1 VLINSVLT
9 SLVMFMMFFMCRKGF
24 LKKQIFIDLDSIG
37 KPMSKRKNIGWQN
50 RVLFANQKTKDD
62 WVFKI

>member
-1 VLINSVLT
+1 
-9 SLVMFMMFFMCRKGF
+9 MFMMFFYVSKGV
-24 LKKQIFIDLDSIG
+24 LEKQIFIDLDSIG